1 MLPSISIALVTSF
14 AVDGG
19 VPRVPWCPIARVVFV
34 VGGRGRAGRGLTS
47 FVWF

>member
-1 MLPSISIALVTSF
+1 MPPSISVALVTSF

-19 VPRVPWCPIARVVFV
+19 VPRAPWCPIARVVFV
-34 VGGRGRAGRGLTS
+34 VGRRGRVGHGLTS